1 MINNFLIR
9 NHHIR
14 WGIIGLIFFAIVFV
28 LCFATW
34 VMAKVTY
41 YTFWKDN
48 SLGYQSVK
56 LTEESDFNKTISSYF
71 LGQPA
76 DRLPLSAGAYLVSDL
91 NSKEIIVKRNEN
103 QIFPIASVTKLVTAI
118 VGQEFIN
125 SDQQITIT
133 RQAWETY
140 GNTGQL
146 RAGEKMPFKTMLYP
160 LLLTSSNDAAEAV
173 ALSVGREKFLARM
186 NEFAKQIGM
195 NHTHFSDPSGLSPDN
210 ISTPT
215 DLSLLAGYLY
225 ENEQDL
231 LAITREK
238 SYRYGRHNWTNY
250 NNISLMNYYV
260 GGKNGYTDE
269 ANRTL
274 LSLFSVPISYTTS
287 TDKTKSGE
295 KKERLLAVV
304 LLQSNDRKSDT
315 RNLINYLGKY
325 VSYNGGKNGFVPML
339 PPEIESL

>member
-1 MINNFLIR
+1 MIKNFLIK
-9 NHHIR
+9 NHHLR
-14 WGIIGLIFFAIVFV
+14 WGVIGLILLAIIFI

-41 YTFWKDN
+41 YTLWTDD
-48 SLGYQSVK
+48 SLDYQSAN
-56 LTEESDFNKTISSYF
+56 LSEDSELNKTISSYF
-71 LGQPA
+71 LGKSA

-103 QIFPIASVTKLVTAI
+103 QVFPIASVTKLVTAI
-118 VGQEFIN
+118 VGQEFIKP
-125 SDQQITIT
+125 DEQITVT
-133 RQAWETY
+133 REAWETY

-146 RAGEKMPFKTMLYP
+146 RVGEKMPFKTMLYP
-160 LLLTSSNDAAEAV
+160 LLLTSSNDAAEAM
-173 ALSVGREKFLARM
+173 AQSVGREKFLARM
-186 NEFAKQIGM
+186 NEFVKQIGM
-195 NHTHFSDPSGLSPDN
+195 KHTHFSDPSGLSPDN
-210 ISTPT
+210 ISTPV
-215 DLSLLAGYLY
+215 DLSILAGYLY
-225 ENEQDL
+225 ENDQDL

-274 LSLFSVPISYTTS
+274 LSLFSVPINCATG
-287 TDKTKSGE
+287 TDKTKTGE

-304 LLQSNDRKSDT
+304 LLQSDDRKGDT
-315 RNLINYLGKY
+315 RNIINYLGKY
-325 VSYNGGKNGFVPML
+325 VSYNGGKNGFVPTP
-339 PPEIESL
+339 PPEVESL